1 MPPTQQSERQ
11 PGDGGEQHGAAAGS
25 ETMTVQEAE
34 PGLQLVERPAVGDE
48 EVGDLV
54 GLGHLVGH
62 GHLDRFGT
70 GRG

>member
-1 MPPTQQSERQ
+1 
-11 PGDGGEQHGAAAGS
+11 
-25 ETMTVQEAE
+25 
-34 PGLQLVERPAVGDE
+34 LQLVERRAVGDE

-62 GHLDRFGT
+62 GHRDRFGT